1 MSLYEHEF
9 VCIYSSS
16 DAEPVQNF
24 ACYIVLFWRSSF
36 EAITII
42 TAGGNCRTL
51 SYGLNNAGFHR
62 DANTYDVTSR
72 ASLSMATNAMDGHS
86 NVSSVITLSYVVVIL
101 DYTGIV
107 WNEQKNT
114 RFRVFETWNMKS
126 LLFAIPLL
134 RHQVIL
140 AISEECNPI
149 IICNPLKQYYEAL
162 Y

>member
-101 DYTGIV
+101 DYTGFM

-114 RFRVFETWNMKS
+114 RFRVFMKHEISPVCNIVIEASSYSRNIGRMQSDNNLQSFET
-126 LLFAIPLL
+126 
-134 RHQVIL
+134 IL
-140 AISEECNPI
+140 
-149 IICNPLKQYYEAL
+149 
-162 Y
+162 